1 MLGIIMLL
9 YTKVCAKD
17 FHFQYSNA
25 VSEVDQLQKQDTV
38 LIYLFY

>member
-1 MLGIIMLL
+1 MLL
-9 YTKVCAKD
+9 YTKDCATD
-17 FHFQYSNA
+17 VHFQYCDA